1 MPLTLVLSIFLIIFV
16 FIAYEFVPEQSAYI
30 PEGVSVGSGRNIQLY
45 SASAKHVTDETRTSQ
60 PTRLTPDIQALCF
73 PKITGS
79 EYLVTLS
86 QNIISRVAELGS
98 VLH

>member
-1 MPLTLVLSIFLIIFV
+1 M
-16 FIAYEFVPEQSAYI
+16 
-30 PEGVSVGSGRNIQLY
+30 GSGRNIQLY
-45 SASAKHVTDETRTSQ
+45 SESAKHVTDETRTPRS
-60 PTRLTPDIQALCF
+60 TRLTPDIPVLCF

-86 QNIISRVAELGS
+86 QNIISHVAELGS